1 MVGSMIRFY
10 TAWDIL
16 SNAEVDGGVCGS
28 LAW

>member
-1 MVGSMIRFY
+1 MVGSMRFY